1 MRFKL
6 VDENK
11 LMIFITF
18 GLGKCRPSS
27 FIESFIEIKVG
38 QVTKPQGSDY
48 VDKIKDELKKMKES
62 LRDRV
67 EEWKRKMKKK
77 KGLKMSA

>member
-1 MRFKL
+1 MLLNIYSLNEKVNKGRMRYKL

-38 QVTKPQGSDY
+38 
-48 VDKIKDELKKMKES
+48 
-62 LRDRV
+62 
-67 EEWKRKMKKK
+67 
-77 KGLKMSA
+77 